1 MSSKLNI
8 DELNIITYTDEEVE
22 NWLNEYFS
30 PMELPEEQINKRK
43 DAARDFRDVL
53 LFILLAIKVAD
64 EIGEVDWDRMRFQLE
79 TEFAAVARQY
89 ARDDDY
95 MKNFVRKAADDFI
108 EVTRERT
115 AKDGMDSRWTS
126 DERALPDAAN
136 YANMTVG
143 YEELQQAID
152 AGFTKKMWV
161 SQRDGRVRHTHR
173 RADGQ
178 TVPIKAYFT
187 VGDSMLLYP
196 TDPDGEPEEVIN
208 CRCHQKFL

>member
-8 DELNIITYTDEEVE
+8 DELNIITYTDAEVE
-22 NWLNEYFS
+22 KWLNEYFS

-79 TEFAAVARQY
+79 LEFGAVARQY

-95 MKNFVRKAADDFI
+95 MKNFTQKAVADFI
-108 EVTRERT
+108 DVTRERI
-115 AKDGMDSRWTS
+115 AKDGIDSRWTS
-126 DERALPDAAN
+126 DERALPDATN

-187 VGDSMLLYP
+187 VGNSRLLYP
-196 TDPDGEPEEVIN
+196 TDPDGEPEEIIG

>member
-95 MKNFVRKAADDFI
+95 MKNFARKAADDFI
-108 EVTRERT
+108 DVTRERT
-115 AKDGMDSRWTS
+115 EKDGMDSRWTS

>member
-1 MSSKLNI
+1 MSTKLNI
-8 DELNIITYTDEEVE
+8 DELNIITYTDEEVDE
-22 NWLNEYFS
+22 KLNEFFE
-30 PMELPEEQINKRK
+30 PMELPKRQIDKRK
-43 DAARDFRDVL
+43 DAAKDFRDIL

-64 EIGEVDWDRMRFQLE
+64 EIGEVDWDQMQARLE
-79 TEFAAVARQY
+79 AEFSSVVRQY

-95 MKNFVRKAADDFI
+95 MQNFTQKAVADFI
-108 EVTRERT
+108 DVTRERI
-115 AKDGMDSRWTS
+115 AKDGIDSRWTS

-173 RADGQ
+173 QADGQ

-196 TDPDGEPEEVIN
+196 TDPDGEPEEIVN
-208 CRCHQKFL
+208 CRCHLKYV

>member
-8 DELNIITYTDEEVE
+8 DELNIITYTDAEVE

-64 EIGEVDWDRMRFQLE
+64 EIGKVDWDRMRFQLE
-79 TEFAAVARQY
+79 LEFGSVARQY

-95 MKNFVRKAADDFI
+95 MKDFVRKAAEDFI
-108 EVTRERT
+108 DVTRERT
-115 AKDGMDSRWTS
+115 EKDGMDSRWTS

-143 YEELQQAID
+143 YEEWQEAID
-152 AGFTKKMWV
+152 AGKAKKMWV
-161 SQRDGRVRHTHR
+161 SQRDGKVRHTHR
-173 RADGQ
+173 LADGQ
-178 TVPIKAYFT
+178 TVPIKAYFA
-187 VGDSMLLYP
+187 VGNSRLLYP
-196 TDPDGEPEEVIN
+196 TDPDGEPEEIVN
-208 CRCHQKFL
+208 CRCHLKYV

>member
-8 DELNIITYTDEEVE
+8 DELNIITYTDAEVE

-30 PMELPEEQINKRK
+30 PMELPEEQIDKRK

-64 EIGEVDWDRMRFQLE
+64 EIGEVDWDRMRLQLE
-79 TEFAAVARQY
+79 LEFGAVARQY

-115 AKDGMDSRWTS
+115 EKDGMNSRWTS

-136 YANMTVG
+136 YSNMTVG

-152 AGFTKKMWV
+152 DGYTKKMWV
-161 SQRDGRVRHTHR
+161 SQRDGRVRRTHR
-173 RADGQ
+173 HADGQ
-178 TVPIKAYFT
+178 TVPIKAYFA

-196 TDPDGEPEEVIN
+196 TDPDGEPEEIIG
-208 CRCHQKFL
+208 CRCHMVFK